1 MNKTWK
7 RQVFRHTALYTA
19 ILMFSHTGGGGGAQ
33 AQTQTQTHKYAIVM
47 NGQNLPEVKWGQ
59 DYKKLAQKSNER
71 QFTHTTNF
79 HIKKNVTL
87 SFNNIDEVVAEK
99 KDVVV
104 FGTATYLPPY
114 GKVSGFDADKLK
126 KRGDALGWIKT
137 TKPGLV
143 GYSYEGVT
151 CQNNYNN
158 ASSGCPELIYKTQ
171 FSFGQQG
178 LKKKTTGGLDIAED
192 KSRDNSPIYK
202 LQDYP
207 GLGVSFNLSS
217 ESLVKS
223 IKYNKIISSFSEG
236 VTQQNGTQNQ
246 HKDKNLVY
254 TTGDY
259 QYKNKY
265 SSRYVGQNEHSAIA
279 FYLNAKLHLLDKKNI
294 KNIAQGKTV
303 NLGTLKS
310 YVEPTAE
317 WKNKRQ
323 NYFQGNWTFE
333 DKGTVSV
340 KLKLPEVK
348 AGRCVNKNNPNP
360 NAKAPSPALTA
371 PALWFGPVQ
380 NGKVQMYSA
389 SVSTYPDSSS
399 SQIFL
404 QNLSRKDDTSKPGR
418 YSLKPLST
426 SEIKS
431 KEPNFTGRQTI
442 IRLDGRVQQIKLG
455 QSNNEV
461 VGFNGNSNNATFG
474 IVSEGSFM
482 PDTSEWKK
490 VLLPWT
496 VRVFADDSKFKEFN
510 KEEKDN
516 KPKYSQKYRSR
527 DNGKRERNLGDI
539 VNSPIVAVGGYLATS
554 ANDGM
559 VHIFKKGN
567 GGDER
572 NYSLKLSYIPG
583 TMPRKDIENKDS
595 TLAKELRAFAE
606 KGYVGDRYG
615 VDGGFVL
622 RQVNL
627 NGKDHVFMFG
637 AMGFGGRGAYAL
649 DLTKADGSDP
659 TKASLFDVKDN
670 GNNGNNGNNRVELG
684 YTVGTPQ
691 IGKTHNGKYAAF
703 LASGYATKKID
714 DPTNKTAL
722 YVYDLENN
730 GNLIK
735 KIEVKDG
742 KGGLSSPTLVDK
754 DLDGTVDIA
763 YAGDRGGKMYR
774 FDLSG
779 QSPDQWTVR
788 PIFEGTKPITSA
800 PAISQLKDKR
810 VVIFGTGSDLSEED
824 VDNMEEQYIYGIF
837 DDDTATTGTVNF
849 SGSGGGLLE
858 QVLSRDNDNKT
869 LFLTDYKRSDGSGSK
884 GWVVKLKDGQR
895 VTVKPTV
902 VLRTAFVTI
911 RKYND
916 GGCGA
921 ETAILGI
928 NTADGGKLTKK
939 SARPIVP
946 DANKDVAQYSG
957 HKQTTKGKSIPIG
970 CMQKGNEIVCPNG
983 YVYDKPVN
991 VRYLD
996 EKKTDGFSTTADGD
1010 AGGSGIDPAGKRSGK
1025 NNRCFSQK
1033 GVRTL
1038 LMNDLDSLDI
1048 TGPTCGMK
1056 RISWREVFY

>member
-1 MNKTWK
+1 MNKTLK
-7 RQVFRHTALYTA
+7 RQVFRHTALYAA

-33 AQTQTQTHKYAIVM
+33 AETHNYAIIM
-47 NGQNLPEVKWGQ
+47 NNQKLPEVKWGQ
-59 DYKKLAQKSNER
+59 QYQSLVNKENTR
-71 QFTHTTNF
+71 QVIHTSGF
-79 HIKKNVTL
+79 GIKKNVSL
-87 SFNNIDEVVAEK
+87 SFNNTDEVVAK
-99 KDVVV
+99 KNGTVV
-104 FGTATYLPPY
+104 FGAATYLPPY
-114 GKVSGFDADKLK
+114 GKVSGFDEEKLK
-126 KRGDALGWIKT
+126 ERTNALDWIGT
-137 TKPGLV
+137 TDPGLV
-143 GYSYEGVT
+143 GYSYEDVT
-151 CQNNYNN
+151 CN
-158 ASSGCPELIYKTQ
+158 SGNCPEVSYKTQ
-171 FSFGQQG
+171 FIFDNHQ
-178 LKKKTTGGLDIAED
+178 LAKKKTDSKLDIYED

-207 GLGVSFNLSS
+207 WLGVSFNLGGESS
-217 ESLVKS
+217 FKPKRQGSLV
-223 IKYNKIISSFSEG
+223 SSFSED
-236 VTQQNGTQNQ
+236 VTQQNGTQDQ
-246 HKDKNLVY
+246 YKGKNLVY
-254 TTGDY
+254 TTEDY
-259 QYKNKY
+259 NNQGNRNHQDK
-265 SSRYVGQNEHSAIA
+265 HHAIA
-279 FYLNAKLHLLDKKNI
+279 FYLNAKLHLLDKKQI
-294 KNIAQGKTV
+294 QNIAQGKTF
-303 NLGTLKS
+303 NLGTLKPRIDLT
-310 YVEPTAE
+310 ET
-317 WKNKRQ
+317 WKNRHGSFFS
-323 NYFQGNWTFE
+323 NGNWTFE
-333 DKGTVSV
+333 DKGAVSV
-340 KLKLPEVK
+340 KLILPEVK
-348 AGRCVNKNNPNP
+348 AGRCINKNNP

-380 NGKVQMYSA
+380 NGKAEMYSA

-399 SQIFL
+399 SRIFL
-404 QNLSRKDDTSKPGR
+404 QNLKRETDPGRPGR
-418 YSLKPLST
+418 YSLKPLN
-426 SEIKS
+426 EAQIKS
-431 KEPNFTGRQTI
+431 KEPNFTGRQTV
-442 IRLDGRVQQIKLG
+442 IRLDSGVHEIKLKG
-455 QSNNEV
+455 NEV
-461 VGFNGNSNNATFG
+461 EGFKGNNGNDTFG
-474 IVSEGSFM
+474 IVKEYSVN
-482 PDTSEWKK
+482 PNADEWKK

-496 VRVFADDSKFKEFN
+496 VRGSADDNRFKTIN
-510 KEEKDN
+510 QDSA
-516 KPKYSQKYRSR
+516 KYSQRYRIRNTS
-527 DNGKRERNLGDI
+527 NGERNLGDI
-539 VNSPIVAVGGYLATS
+539 VNSPIVAVGEYLATS

-583 TMPRKDIENKDS
+583 TMPRKDIQSQDS

-622 RQVNL
+622 RKVNNL
-627 NGKDHVFMFG
+627 NGQDRVFMFG

-649 DLTKADGSDP
+649 DLTKADSNNP
-659 TKASLFDVKDN
+659 TAVSLFDVKHDN
-670 GNNGNNGNNRVELG
+670 SGNNGNNGNNRVELG

-691 IGKTHNGKYAAF
+691 IGKTHNDKYAAF
-703 LASGYATKKID
+703 LASGYATKTID
-714 DPTNKTAL
+714 DQQNKTAL
-722 YVYDLENN
+722 YVYDLESS
-730 GNLIK
+730 GTLIK
-735 KIEVKDG
+735 KIDVPGG

-774 FDLSG
+774 FDLSS

-810 VVIFGTGSDLSEED
+810 VVIFGTGSDLSEDD
-824 VDNMEEQYIYGIF
+824 VLGTDEQHIYGIF
-837 DDDTATTGTVNF
+837 DDDTATTGSVNF
-849 SGSGGGLLE
+849 SGLGGGLLE
-858 QVLSRDNDNKT
+858 QELKQEGKT
-869 LFLTDYKRSDGSGSK
+869 LFLTDYKRSDGSGNK
-884 GWVVKLKDGQR
+884 GWVVKLEAGQR

-911 RKYND
+911 HKYTGTD
-916 GGCGA
+916 KCGA

-946 DANKDVAQYSG
+946 ADNTAVAQYSG
-957 HKQTTKGKSIPIG
+957 HKKENGKSIPIG

>member
-1 MNKTWK
+1 
-7 RQVFRHTALYTA
+7 
-19 ILMFSHTGGGGGAQ
+19 
-33 AQTQTQTHKYAIVM
+33 
-47 NGQNLPEVKWGQ
+47 
-59 DYKKLAQKSNER
+59 
-71 QFTHTTNF
+71 
-79 HIKKNVTL
+79 
-87 SFNNIDEVVAEK
+87 
-99 KDVVV
+99 
-104 FGTATYLPPY
+104 
-114 GKVSGFDADKLK
+114 
-126 KRGDALGWIKT
+126 
-137 TKPGLV
+137 
-143 GYSYEGVT
+143 
-151 CQNNYNN
+151 
-158 ASSGCPELIYKTQ
+158 
-171 FSFGQQG
+171 
-178 LKKKTTGGLDIAED
+178 
-192 KSRDNSPIYK
+192 
-202 LQDYP
+202 
-207 GLGVSFNLSS
+207 
-217 ESLVKS
+217 
-223 IKYNKIISSFSEG
+223 
-236 VTQQNGTQNQ
+236 
-246 HKDKNLVY
+246 
-254 TTGDY
+254 
-259 QYKNKY
+259 
-265 SSRYVGQNEHSAIA
+265 
-279 FYLNAKLHLLDKKNI
+279 
-294 KNIAQGKTV
+294 
-303 NLGTLKS
+303 
-310 YVEPTAE
+310 
-317 WKNKRQ
+317 
-323 NYFQGNWTFE
+323 
-333 DKGTVSV
+333 
-340 KLKLPEVK
+340 
-348 AGRCVNKNNPNP
+348 
-360 NAKAPSPALTA
+360 
-371 PALWFGPVQ
+371 
-380 NGKVQMYSA
+380 
-389 SVSTYPDSSS
+389 
-399 SQIFL
+399 
-404 QNLSRKDDTSKPGR
+404 
-418 YSLKPLST
+418 KPLSDT
-426 SEIKS
+426 QIKS
-431 KEPNFTGRQTI
+431 REPNFTGRQTV
-442 IRLDGRVQQIKLG
+442 IRLDKGVHQIKLKG
-455 QSNNEV
+455 NEV
-461 VGFNGNSNNATFG
+461 EGFKGNNGNDTFG
-474 IVSEGSFM
+474 IVREGSFT
-482 PDTSEWKK
+482 PDASEWKK

-496 VRVFADDSKFKEFN
+496 VRASNDDGQFNTFN
-510 KEEKDN
+510 KKENNDN

-527 DNGKRERNLGDI
+527 DNSKRDLGDI

-559 VHIFKKGN
+559 VHIFKQS

-583 TMPRKDIENKDS
+583 TMPRKDIQSQDS

-622 RQVNL
+622 RQVEL
-627 NGKDHVFMFG
+627 SGKKHVFMFG

-649 DLTKADGSDP
+649 DLSKIDSNNP
-659 TKASLFDVKDN
+659 TAVSLFDVKHD
-670 GNNGNNGNNRVELG
+670 NNGKNSNNSVQLG

-691 IGKTHNGKYAAF
+691 IGKTHDGKYAAF

-730 GNLIK
+730 GTLIR

-763 YAGDRGGKMYR
+763 YAGDRGGSMYR

-779 QSPDQWTVR
+779 QDPNQWSVR
-788 PIFEGTKPITSA
+788 TIFSGNKPITSA

-810 VVIFGTGSDLSEED
+810 VVIFGTGNDLSEDD
-824 VDNMEEQYIYGIF
+824 VDNTDEQYIYGIF
-837 DDDTATTGTVNF
+837 DDDTATTGSVNF

-884 GWVVKLKDGQR
+884 GWMVKLQPGQR

-946 DANKDVAQYSG
+946 EANQAVAQYSG
-957 HKQTTKGKSIPIG
+957 HKQTAKGKSIPIG

-1010 AGGSGIDPAGKRSGK
+1010 AGGSGIDPAGKRAGK

-1048 TGPTCGMK
+1048 TGPMCGMK

>member
-1 MNKTWK
+1 MNKTLK
-7 RQVFRHTALYTA
+7 RRVFRHTALYAA
-19 ILMFSHTGGGGGAQ
+19 ILMFSHTGGGGGAM
-33 AQTQTQTHKYAIVM
+33 AQTYKYAIIMNEGNQLKVKG
-47 NGQNLPEVKWGQ
+47 NGQYSTIK
-59 DYKKLAQKSNER
+59 DKDRER
-71 QFTHTTNF
+71 EYTYHQGSGGGGS
-79 HIKKNVTL
+79 V
-87 SFNNIDEVVAEK
+87 SFNNSDELVSRQSGTA
-99 KDVVV
+99 V

-114 GKVSGFDADKLK
+114 GKVSGFDERKLK
-126 KRGDALGWIKT
+126 ERTNALNWIHT
-137 TKPGLV
+137 THPGLI
-143 GYSYEGVT
+143 GYSYAGVVCRDST
-151 CQNNYNN
+151 
-158 ASSGCPELIYKTQ
+158 GCPKLVYKTQ
-171 FSFGQQG
+171 FTFGNSG
-178 LKKKTTGGLDIAED
+178 LAKKANGGGLDIYVD

-202 LQDYP
+202 LKDHP
-207 GLGVSFNLSS
+207 WLGVSFNLGSENTVKNSKSS
-217 ESLVKS
+217 
-223 IKYNKIISSFSEG
+223 NKLISSFSEDNNNQTIVSTTEG
-236 VTQQNGTQNQ
+236 SPISLGDQQREHTAV
-246 HKDKNLVY
+246 VY
-254 TTGDY
+254 
-259 QYKNKY
+259 
-265 SSRYVGQNEHSAIA
+265 
-279 FYLNAKLHLLDKKNI
+279 YLNAKLHLLDKKQIQNI
-294 KNIAQGKTV
+294 TDKTV
-303 NLGTLKS
+303 QLGVLKPS
-310 YVEPTAE
+310 IDV
-317 WKNKRQ
+317 RQ
-323 NYFQGNWTFE
+323 QKGANWLSFWASWDIKDT
-333 DKGTVSV
+333 GQIPV
-340 KLKLPEVK
+340 KLGLQQVK
-348 AGRCVNKNNPNP
+348 AGRCINKPNPNP
-360 NAKAPSPALTA
+360 NKKDLSPALTA
-371 PALWFGPVQ
+371 PALWFGPVKD
-380 NGKVQMYSA
+380 GKAEMYSA

-399 SQIFL
+399 SRIFL
-404 QNLSRKDDTSKPGR
+404 QNLKRKNDPNKPGR
-418 YSLKPLST
+418 YSLADLSA
-426 SEIKS
+426 SDIQS
-431 KEPNFTGRQTI
+431 KEPTFTSRQTI
-442 IRLDGRVQQIKLG
+442 IRLDKGVHQIKLQG
-455 QSNNEV
+455 NEV
-461 VGFNGNSNNATFG
+461 ANFNGNDGKNDTFG
-474 IVSEGSFM
+474 IVSEGSFT
-482 PDTSEWKK
+482 PDVSEWKK

-496 VRVFADDSKFKEFN
+496 VRASNDDNQFKTIN
-510 KEEKDN
+510 QQLNQQKIQ
-516 KPKYSQKYRSR
+516 YSQRYRIR
-527 DNGKRERNLGDI
+527 DNGNNNNRNLGDI
-539 VNSPIVAVGGYLATS
+539 VNSPIVAVGEYLATS

-559 VHIFKKGN
+559 VHIFKQS
-567 GGDER
+567 GGDKR
-572 NYSLKLSYIPG
+572 SYNLKLSYIPG
-583 TMPRKDIENKDS
+583 TMPRKDIQNTES
-595 TLAKELRAFAE
+595 TLAKELRTFAE

-622 RQVNL
+622 RQVERD
-627 NGKDHVFMFG
+627 GKTRVFMFG

-649 DLTKADGSDP
+649 DLTKAESGNP
-659 TKASLFDVKDN
+659 TAVSLFDVKHDS
-670 GNNGNNGNNRVELG
+670 NNGNNRVKLG

-691 IGKTHNGKYAAF
+691 IGKTHDGKYAAF
-703 LASGYATKKID
+703 LASGYATKTID
-714 DPTNKTAL
+714 DQQNKTAL
-722 YVYDLENN
+722 YVYDLEGN
-730 GNLIK
+730 GTNNLIK
-735 KIEVKDG
+735 KIEVPGG

-754 DLDGTVDIA
+754 DLDGIVDIA

-779 QSPDQWTVR
+779 NDPTKWSAR
-788 PIFEGTKPITSA
+788 AIFSGNKPITSA

-946 DANKDVAQYSG
+946 DANKDVAQYFG

-970 CMQKGNEIVCPNG
+970 CMQKDGGTVCPNG

-1010 AGGSGIDPAGKRSGK
+1010 AGGSGIDPDGKRSGK

-1048 TGPTCGMK
+1048 TGPMCGMK
-1056 RISWREVFY
+1056 RISWREIFY

>member
-1 MNKTWK
+1 NK
-7 RQVFRHTALYTA
+7 
-19 ILMFSHTGGGGGAQ
+19 
-33 AQTQTQTHKYAIVM
+33 
-47 NGQNLPEVKWGQ
+47 P
-59 DYKKLAQKSNER
+59 
-71 QFTHTTNF
+71 
-79 HIKKNVTL
+79 
-87 SFNNIDEVVAEK
+87 
-99 KDVVV
+99 
-104 FGTATYLPPY
+104 
-114 GKVSGFDADKLK
+114 
-126 KRGDALGWIKT
+126 
-137 TKPGLV
+137 
-143 GYSYEGVT
+143 
-151 CQNNYNN
+151 
-158 ASSGCPELIYKTQ
+158 
-171 FSFGQQG
+171 
-178 LKKKTTGGLDIAED
+178 
-192 KSRDNSPIYK
+192 
-202 LQDYP
+202 
-207 GLGVSFNLSS
+207 
-217 ESLVKS
+217 
-223 IKYNKIISSFSEG
+223 
-236 VTQQNGTQNQ
+236 
-246 HKDKNLVY
+246 
-254 TTGDY
+254 
-259 QYKNKY
+259 
-265 SSRYVGQNEHSAIA
+265 
-279 FYLNAKLHLLDKKNI
+279 
-294 KNIAQGKTV
+294 
-303 NLGTLKS
+303 
-310 YVEPTAE
+310 
-317 WKNKRQ
+317 
-323 NYFQGNWTFE
+323 
-333 DKGTVSV
+333 
-340 KLKLPEVK
+340 
-348 AGRCVNKNNPNP
+348 NPNP
-360 NAKAPSPALTA
+360 NKKDLSPALTA

-399 SQIFL
+399 SRIFL
-404 QNLSRKDDTSKPGR
+404 QNLERKTDPGR
-418 YSLKPLST
+418 PGRHSLKPLSDT
-426 SEIKS
+426 QIKS
-431 KEPNFTGRQTI
+431 KEPNFTGRQTV
-442 IRLDGRVQQIKLG
+442 IRLDKGVHQIKLQG
-455 QSNNEV
+455 NEV
-461 VGFNGNSNNATFG
+461 ANFNGNDGKNDTFG

-496 VRVFADDSKFKEFN
+496 VRGLDNDNQFKIFN
-510 KEEKDN
+510 QEAKDG

-527 DNGKRERNLGDI
+527 DTNNGNRNLGDI
-539 VNSPIVAVGGYLATS
+539 INSPIVAVGGYLATS

-559 VHIFKKGN
+559 VHIFKKN
-567 GGDER
+567 GGGDDR

-583 TMPRKDIENKDS
+583 TMPRKDIESKDS

-622 RQVNL
+622 REVERD
-627 NGKDHVFMFG
+627 GKTRVFMFG

-659 TKASLFDVKDN
+659 TAVSLFDVKNDKN
-670 GNNGNNGNNRVELG
+670 KGNNSAELG

-703 LASGYATKKID
+703 LASGYATKQINHTD
-714 DPTNKTAL
+714 NKTAL

-730 GNLIK
+730 NGTPIA
-735 KIEVKDG
+735 KIEVPNG

-754 DLDGTVDIA
+754 DLDGTIDIA
-763 YAGDRGGKMYR
+763 YAGDRGGNMYR

-779 QSPDQWTVR
+779 QDPKQWSVR
-788 PIFEGTKPITSA
+788 TIFSGNKPITSA

-824 VDNMEEQYIYGIF
+824 VDKMDEQYIYGIF
-837 DDDTATTGTVNF
+837 DDDTAATGTVNF
-849 SGSGGGLLE
+849 TGTGGGLLE
-858 QVLSRDNDNKT
+858 QHLTEENKT

-921 ETAILGI
+921 QTAILGI

-946 DANKDVAQYSG
+946 ADNTAVAQYSG
-957 HKQTTKGKSIPIG
+957 HKKGINGKSIPIG

-1010 AGGSGIDPAGKRSGK
+1010 AGGSGIDPDGKRSGK

>member
-1 MNKTWK
+1 MNKTLK
-7 RQVFRHTALYTA
+7 RQVFRHTALYAA
-19 ILMFSHTGGGGGAQ
+19 ILMFSHTGGGGAQ
-33 AQTQTQTHKYAIVM
+33 AQTSKYAIIM
-47 NGQNLPEVKWGQ
+47 NERNQLEVKQEGSYSTLREK
-59 DYKKLAQKSNER
+59 DRER
-71 QFTHTTNF
+71 KFDFNANRGGGGSVFFDNTD
-79 HIKKNVTL
+79 TL
-87 SFNNIDEVVAEK
+87 VSRQSGTA
-99 KDVVV
+99 V

-114 GKVSGFDADKLK
+114 GKVSGFDANALK
-126 KRGDALGWIKT
+126 ER
-137 TKPGLV
+137 
-143 GYSYEGVT
+143 
-151 CQNNYNN
+151 NN
-158 ASSGCPELIYKTQ
+158 AVDWIHTTRAGLAGYAYTNVICRSSDQCPQLVYETKFA
-171 FSFGQQG
+171 FSNKDLANNAGR
-178 LKKKTTGGLDIAED
+178 LDRHSD
-192 KSRDNSPIYK
+192 PSRENSPIYK
-202 LQDYP
+202 LKDHP
-207 GLGVSFNLSS
+207 WLGVSFNLGS
-217 ESLVKS
+217 EGTAKDGKSFNKLV
-223 IKYNKIISSFSEG
+223 SSFDENNS
-236 VTQQNGTQNQ
+236 NQ
-246 HKDKNLVY
+246 NLVY
-254 TTGDY
+254 TTKGHHISLGDW
-259 QYKNKY
+259 Q
-265 SSRYVGQNEHSAIA
+265 REHTAMA
-279 FYLNAKLHLLDKKNI
+279 YYLNAKLHLLDKKGI
-294 KNIAQGKTV
+294 KDIAQGKTV
-303 NLGTLKS
+303 DLGTLRPR
-310 YVEPTAE
+310 VEAKVRRGGGNLLNFWAT
-317 WKNKRQ
+317 WKI
-323 NYFQGNWTFE
+323 E
-333 DKGTVSV
+333 DKGNITVR
-340 KLKLPEVK
+340 LDLPEVK
-348 AGRCVNKNNPNP
+348 AGRCTNAAHPNP
-360 NAKAPSPALTA
+360 KVQALSPALTA

-539 VNSPIVAVGGYLATS
+539 VNSPIVAVGEYLATS

-559 VHIFKKGN
+559 VHIFKKN
-567 GGDER
+567 GGGDDR

-583 TMPRKDIENKDS
+583 TMPRKDIQSQES

-622 RQVNL
+622 RQVER

-649 DLTKADGSDP
+649 DLTKADGNDP
-659 TKASLFDVKDN
+659 TKASLFDVKNN
-670 GNNGNNGNNRVELG
+670 GNNGNNGNNSVKLG

-691 IGKTHNGKYAAF
+691 IGKTHDGKYAAF
-703 LASGYATKKID
+703 LASGYATKQID
-714 DPTNKTAL
+714 SGENTTAL
-722 YVYDLENN
+722 YVYDLESS
-730 GNLIK
+730 GNLIT
-735 KIEVKDG
+735 KIDVPGG

-763 YAGDRGGKMYR
+763 YAGDRGGNMYR
-774 FDLSG
+774 FDLSS
-779 QSPDQWTVR
+779 QDPKQWSAR
-788 PIFEGTKPITSA
+788 AIFKGDKPITSA

-810 VVIFGTGSDLSEED
+810 VVIFGTGSDLSEDD
-824 VDNMEEQYIYGIF
+824 VNNKDIQHVYGIF
-837 DDDTATTGTVNF
+837 DNDTDTGTAQD
-849 SGSGGGLLE
+849 GQGKGLLE
-858 QVLSRDNDNKT
+858 QVLSEENKT
-869 LFLTDYKRSDGSGSK
+869 LFLTDYKRSNGSGSK
-884 GWVVKLKDGQR
+884 GWMVKLQPGQR

-911 RKYND
+911 RKYTDN
-916 GGCGA
+916 GCGA

-946 DANKDVAQYSG
+946 EANQAVAQYSG
-957 HKQTTKGKSIPIG
+957 HKQTAKGKSIPIG
-970 CMQKGNEIVCPNG
+970 CMWKNNETVCPNG

-1010 AGGSGIDPAGKRSGK
+1010 AGGSGIDPDG
-1025 NNRCFSQK
+1025 
-1033 GVRTL
+1033 
-1038 LMNDLDSLDI
+1038 
-1048 TGPTCGMK
+1048 
-1056 RISWREVFY
+1056 

>member
-1 MNKTWK
+1 MNKTLK
-7 RQVFRHTALYTA
+7 RRVFRHTALYAA
-19 ILMFSHTGGGGGAQ
+19 ILMFSHTGGGGAQ
-33 AQTQTQTHKYAIVM
+33 AETHNYAIVM
-47 NGQNLPEVKWGQ
+47 NEQNQLKVK
-59 DYKKLAQKSNER
+59 QKDSYSTLREKDRER
-71 QFTHTTNF
+71 KFIYNKGWQGGGSVLFDNTD
-79 HIKKNVTL
+79 TL
-87 SFNNIDEVVAEK
+87 VSRQSGTA
-99 KDVVV
+99 V

-114 GKVSGFDADKLK
+114 GKVSGFDANALK
-126 KRGDALGWIKT
+126 ERNNAVDWIHTTRAGLAGYAYTNVICRSHQCPQLVYKTRFSFDNPDLAKRG
-137 TKPGLV
+137 
-143 GYSYEGVT
+143 
-151 CQNNYNN
+151 
-158 ASSGCPELIYKTQ
+158 
-171 FSFGQQG
+171 
-178 LKKKTTGGLDIAED
+178 GGLDRHTEP
-192 KSRDNSPIYK
+192 SRDNSLIYK
-202 LQDYP
+202 LKDHP
-207 GLGVSFNLSS
+207 WLGVSFNLGSENTVKNSQSS
-217 ESLVKS
+217 SRL
-223 IKYNKIISSFSEG
+223 ISSFSED
-236 VTQQNGTQNQ
+236 NNNQ
-246 HKDKNLVY
+246 TIVS
-254 TTGDY
+254 TTENHPISLGD
-259 QYKNKY
+259 
-265 SSRYVGQNEHSAIA
+265 GQREHTAVA
-279 FYLNAKLHLLDKKNI
+279 YYLNAKLHLLDKKGI
-294 KNIAQGKTV
+294 KDITGKTV
-303 NLGTLKS
+303 RLGVLKPS
-310 YVEPTAE
+310 IDVKTQRTGLGGLLGFHAKWDIKDTGQIPVEL
-317 WKNKRQ
+317 
-323 NYFQGNWTFE
+323 G
-333 DKGTVSV
+333 
-340 KLKLPEVK
+340 LPQIK
-348 AGRCVNKNNPNP
+348 AGRCINKPNPNP
-360 NAKAPSPALTA
+360 KAQALSPALTA

-431 KEPNFTGRQTI
+431 KEPTFTGRQTV
-442 IRLDGRVQQIKLG
+442 IRLDGGVQQIKLQG
-455 QSNNEV
+455 NEV
-461 VGFNGNSNNATFG
+461 TSFNVNNGNNTFG
-474 IVSEGSFM
+474 IVKDLGVD
-482 PDTSEWKK
+482 PDASEWKK

-496 VRVFADDSKFKEFN
+496 VRASNDDNQFKTIN
-510 KEEKDN
+510 QQLNQQKIQ
-516 KPKYSQKYRSR
+516 YSQRYRIR
-527 DNGKRERNLGDI
+527 DNGNRDLGDI
-539 VNSPIVAVGGYLATS
+539 VNSPIVAVGEYLATS

-559 VHIFKKGN
+559 VHIFKQS
-567 GGDER
+567 GGDKR
-572 NYSLKLSYIPG
+572 SYNLKLSYIPG
-583 TMPRKDIENKDS
+583 TMPRQYFDNDTSALKDS
-595 TLAKELRAFAE
+595 TLAKELRTFAE

-622 RQVNL
+622 RKVER

-659 TKASLFDVKDN
+659 TAVSLFDVKND
-670 GNNGNNGNNRVELG
+670 NNGKNSNNSNNSVELG

-703 LASGYATKKID
+703 LASGYATKTID
-714 DPTNKTAL
+714 DQQNKTAL
-722 YVYDLENN
+722 YVYDLESS
-730 GNLIK
+730 GTLIK
-735 KIEVKDG
+735 KIDVPGG

-774 FDLSG
+774 FDLSS

-800 PAISQLKDKR
+800 PAVSKLKDKR

-824 VDNMEEQYIYGIF
+824 VDKMDEQYIYGIF
-837 DDDTATTGTVNF
+837 DDDTAATGTVNF
-849 SGSGGGLLE
+849 TGTGGGLLE
-858 QVLSRDNDNKT
+858 QHLTEENKT

-921 ETAILGI
+921 QTAILGI

-946 DANKDVAQYSG
+946 EANTAVAQYSG
-957 HKQTTKGKSIPIG
+957 HKQTANGKSIPIG

-1010 AGGSGIDPAGKRSGK
+1010 AGGSGTFKEGKKPAR
-1025 NNRCFSQK
+1025 NNRCFSGK